1 MGLAA
6 LCIFA
11 ELWTTLSRPIRVALS
26 IVKYAPR
33 RKLLPNASSF
43 LPEMVF
49 SPMTSDVLAL
59 ETLPPEVPSAWRSE
73 LRQQL
78 APQENVLAVL
88 EVDLDTRLHF
98 VNGLVLITTTRV
110 MARSA
115 EAAGWQQWPLQEG
128 MDLRHH
134 DHAGVGHLDLVD
146 AQGRLATWRFTLGQN
161 LQAIRLVD
169 QFHSQL
175 HHHVTGTP
183 LAQLVQSV
191 CPSCKAP
198 LEPDQEECPV
208 CTKVVHT
215 PPSTWTLFRLWRF
228 AKPYKGQLALGFF
241 LMLLGTAANQVPP
254 YLTVPLV
261 DEVLIP
267 FQNGQQ
273 IAPETVGM
281 YLAGLL
287 GAAVLAW
294 VLSWGK
300 TYVLALVSERIAAD
314 LRTTTYDHLLKLS
327 LEYFGGKRTGDL
339 LSRIGSESD
348 RIAVYLSL
356 HLTDFASDVIMILMT
371 AVVLFTM
378 DPLLALITL
387 VPLPF
392 IGWMIHVVRHR
403 LSTGFEKIDR
413 VWAEVT
419 NVLSDT
425 IPGIRVVKAFAQE
438 RREAERFRV
447 ANQHNLLVNDRINKI
462 WSLFSPTV
470 SFLTEVGLLVVWGFG
485 IWQIS
490 RGQITVGMLL
500 AAIAYISRFY
510 GRLDSMSRIVNVTHK
525 SASAAKRIFD
535 ILDHVSSVPEPAQ
548 PVHVDKVQGRIQVR
562 EVGFRYGNREVNKG
576 IQLDIAPGEMIGLVG
591 HSGSGKSTLVNLI
604 CRFYD
609 VSEGAIL
616 VDGVDIRSYA
626 VADYRRNIG
635 LVLQEPFLFFGTI
648 ADNIAYGK
656 PDATRDQIIAAARA
670 AHAHEFIL
678 RLPQGYDSM
687 VGERGQGLSG
697 GERQR
702 ISIAR
707 ALLIDPRILI
717 LDEATS
723 SVDSET
729 EKEIQKAL
737 ENLVQGR
744 TTIAIAHR
752 LSTLHRAD
760 RLVVLDRGKVVE
772 EGSHDDLMAREGAYY
787 NLYQAQARNAAALL
801 TEGEGA

>member
-1 MGLAA
+1 MTSEAPA
-6 LCIFA
+6 F
-11 ELWTTLSRPIRVALS
+11 SALS
-26 IVKYAPR
+26 GD
-33 RKLLPNASSF
+33 L
-43 LPEMVF
+43 
-49 SPMTSDVLAL
+49 
-59 ETLPPEVPSAWRSE
+59 PSAWRE
-73 LRQQL
+73 AVQKQLR
-78 APQENVLAVL
+78 PHENVLAAL
-88 EVDLDTRLHF
+88 EVDLDQQLHF
-98 VNGLVLITTTRV
+98 VKGLVLLTNQRLLACEGATQ
-110 MARSA
+110 SWSGWDLQ
-115 EAAGWQQWPLQEG
+115 AGQTL
-128 MDLRHH
+128 LHH
-134 DHAGVGHLDLVD
+134 DHAGVGHLNLVD
-146 AQGRLATWRFTLGQN
+146 ASALRGSWRFTLGQN

-175 HHHVTGTP
+175 ESTVSGKP
-183 LAQLVQSV
+183 LAQALTQV

-198 LEPDQEECPV
+198 LDPEQEECPV

-228 AKPYKGQLALGFF
+228 ARPYRGQLLLGFF
-241 LMLLGTAANQVPP
+241 LTLLGTAANLVPP
-254 YLTVPLV
+254 YLTMPLM
-261 DEVLIP
+261 DNVLIP
-267 FQNGQQ
+267 FQNGQK
-273 IAPETVGM
+273 IDPMLVGM
-281 YLAGLL
+281 YMGGLL
-287 GAAVLAW
+287 GSALLAW
-294 VLSWGK
+294 VLSWAK
-300 TYVLALVSERIAAD
+300 TYILALVSERIGAD
-314 LRTTTYDHLLKLS
+314 LRTTTYEHLLRLS

-339 LSRIGSESD
+339 MSRIGSESD
-348 RIAVYLSL
+348 RICVFLSL
-356 HLTDFASDVIMILMT
+356 HLLDFATDVIMLTMT
-371 AVVLFTM
+371 AIILFSINPWLAVV
-378 DPLLALITL
+378 TL

-392 IGWMIHVVRHR
+392 IAWMIHFVRDR
-403 LSTGFEKIDR
+403 LRTGFEKIDR
-413 VWAEVT
+413 VWGEVT
-419 NVLSDT
+419 NVLADT

-438 RREAERFRV
+438 TREASRFRE
-447 ANQHNLLVNDRINKI
+447 ANKHNLVVNDRINKI
-462 WSLFSPTV
+462 WSLFSPSV
-470 SFLTEVGLLVVWGFG
+470 SFLTELGLLVVWAFG
-485 IWQIS
+485 IWQVS
-490 RGQITVGMLL
+490 QGEITVGVLT
-500 AAIAYISRFY
+500 AFIAYISRFY
-510 GRLDSMSRIVNVTHK
+510 GRLDSMSRIVSVTQK

-535 ILDHVSSVPEPAQ
+535 ILDHVSSVPEPVN
-548 PVHVDKVQGRIQVR
+548 PVPMGKVQGSIEVR
-562 EVGFRYGNREVNKG
+562 DVGFRYGNREVNRG
-576 IQLDIAPGEMIGLVG
+576 INLKIAPGEMVGLVG

-626 VADYRRNIG
+626 ISDYRQNIG

-656 PDATRDQIIAAARA
+656 PDATRAQIIAAARA

-772 EGSHDDLMAREGAYY
+772 EGTHDALMATEGAYF
-787 NLYQAQARNAAALL
+787 NLYQAQARNNLIEEAA
-801 TEGEGA
+801 

>member
-1 MGLAA
+1 MAWTR
-6 LCIFA
+6 
-11 ELWTTLSRPIRVALS
+11 ELQ
-26 IVKYAPR
+26 KQ
-33 RKLLPNASSF
+33 LLH
-43 LPEMVF
+43 
-49 SPMTSDVLAL
+49 
-59 ETLPPEVPSAWRSE
+59 
-73 LRQQL
+73 
-78 APQENVLAVL
+78 QENVLATL
-88 EVDLDTRLHF
+88 EVDLDAQLRFVRSLVVVTNRRLLSCAPGGTVWQEWKF
-98 VNGLVLITTTRV
+98 DVV
-110 MARSA
+110 M
-115 EAAGWQQWPLQEG
+115 ELQ
-128 MDLRHH
+128 HH
-134 DHAGVGHLDLVD
+134 DHGGVGHLSLVN
-146 AQGRLATWRFTLGQN
+146 AKGLLASWRFTLGQN
-161 LQAIRLVD
+161 LYAIRLAEYF
-169 QFHSQL
+169 QTQL
-175 HHHVTGTP
+175 ESHLTGKP
-183 LAQLVQSV
+183 LAKALSTV

-198 LEPDQEECPV
+198 LEPDQEECPI

-228 AKPYKGQLALGFF
+228 AKPYKGQLLLGFM
-241 LMLLGTAANQVPP
+241 LMLLGTAAHQVPP
-254 YLTVPLV
+254 YLTAPLV
-261 DEVLIP
+261 DKVLIP
-267 FQNGQQ
+267 LQSGQHVEPAT
-273 IAPETVGM
+273 ITL
-281 YLAGLL
+281 YLLALL
-287 GAAVLAW
+287 GAGLLAW

-314 LRTTTYDHLLKLS
+314 LRTTTYEHLLRLS

-339 LSRIGSESD
+339 LSRVGSESD

-356 HLTDFASDVIMILMT
+356 HLTDFASDVVMIVMT
-371 AVVLFTM
+371 AVILFTM
-378 DPLLALITL
+378 DPYLAMITL

-392 IGWMIHVVRHR
+392 IGWMIHFVRYR
-403 LSTGFEKIDR
+403 LRTGFEKIDR
-413 VWAEVT
+413 VWGEVT
-419 NVLSDT
+419 NVLADT

-438 RREAERFRV
+438 QREAKRFRD
-447 ANQHNLLVNDRINKI
+447 ANHHNLLVNDRINKI
-462 WSLFSPTV
+462 WSLFSPSV
-470 SFLTEVGLLVVWGFG
+470 SLLTEVGLLVVWAFG
-485 IWQIS
+485 IWQVS
-490 RGQITVGMLL
+490 NGKITVGMLL
-500 AAIAYISRFY
+500 MAIAYISRFY
-510 GRLDSMSRIVNVTHK
+510 GRLDSMSRIVSVTQK

-535 ILDHVSSVPEPAQ
+535 ILDHVSSVPEPAK
-548 PVHVDKVQGRIQVR
+548 PVHVDKVEGRIEVR
-562 EVGFRYGNREVNKG
+562 DVGFRYGNREVNRG
-576 IQLDIAPGEMIGLVG
+576 INLHIAPGEMVGLVG

-626 VADYRRNIG
+626 ISDYRQNIG

-648 ADNIAYGK
+648 AENIAYGK
-656 PDATRDQIIAAARA
+656 PEATRAEIIAAARA

-772 EGSHDDLMAREGAYY
+772 EGTHDALMAKEGAYFS
-787 NLYQAQARNAAALL
+787 LYQAQARNMDVDMDDAR
-801 TEGEGA
+801 

>member
-1 MGLAA
+1 MTSEASA
-6 LCIFA
+6 FS
-11 ELWTTLSRPIRVALS
+11 TLSGDL
-26 IVKYAPR
+26 
-33 RKLLPNASSF
+33 
-43 LPEMVF
+43 
-49 SPMTSDVLAL
+49 
-59 ETLPPEVPSAWRSE
+59 PSAWRE
-73 LRQQL
+73 AVQKQLR
-78 APQENVLAVL
+78 PHENVLAAL
-88 EVDLDTRLHF
+88 EVDLDQQLHF
-98 VNGLVLITTTRV
+98 VKGLVLLTNQRLLSCEGATQIW
-110 MARSA
+110 SGWDLQ
-115 EAAGWQQWPLQEG
+115 AGQTL
-128 MDLRHH
+128 LHH
-134 DHAGVGHLDLVD
+134 DHAGVGHLNLVD
-146 AQGRLATWRFTLGQN
+146 ASALRGSWRFTLGQN

-169 QFHSQL
+169 QFQSQL
-175 HHHVTGTP
+175 ESTVSGKP
-183 LAQLVQSV
+183 LAQALTQV

-198 LEPDQEECPV
+198 LDPEQEECPV

-228 AKPYKGQLALGFF
+228 ARPYRGQLLLGFF
-241 LMLLGTAANQVPP
+241 LTLLGTAANLVPP
-254 YLTVPLV
+254 YLTMPLM
-261 DEVLIP
+261 DNVLIP
-267 FQNGQQ
+267 FQNGQK
-273 IAPETVGM
+273 IDPMLVGM
-281 YLAGLL
+281 YMGGLL
-287 GAAVLAW
+287 GSALLAW
-294 VLSWGK
+294 VLSWAK
-300 TYVLALVSERIAAD
+300 TYILALVSERIGAD
-314 LRTTTYDHLLKLS
+314 LRTTTYEHLLRLS

-339 LSRIGSESD
+339 MSRIGSESD
-348 RIAVYLSL
+348 RICVFLSL
-356 HLTDFASDVIMILMT
+356 HLLDFATDVIMLTMT
-371 AVVLFTM
+371 AIILFSINPWLAVV
-378 DPLLALITL
+378 TL

-392 IGWMIHVVRHR
+392 IAWMIHFVRDR
-403 LSTGFEKIDR
+403 LRTGFEKIDR
-413 VWAEVT
+413 VWGEVT
-419 NVLSDT
+419 NVLADT

-438 RREAERFRV
+438 TREASRFRE
-447 ANQHNLLVNDRINKI
+447 ANKHNLVVNDRINKI
-462 WSLFSPTV
+462 WSLFSPSV
-470 SFLTEVGLLVVWGFG
+470 SFLTELGLLVVWAFG
-485 IWQIS
+485 IWQVS
-490 RGQITVGMLL
+490 KGEITVGVLT
-500 AAIAYISRFY
+500 AFIAYISRFY
-510 GRLDSMSRIVNVTHK
+510 GRLDSMSRIVSVTQK

-535 ILDHVSSVPEPAQ
+535 ILDHVSSVPEPVN
-548 PVHVDKVQGRIQVR
+548 PVPMGAVQGSIEVR
-562 EVGFRYGNREVNKG
+562 DVGFRYGNREVNRG
-576 IQLDIAPGEMIGLVG
+576 INLKIAPGEMVGLVG

-626 VADYRRNIG
+626 ISDYRQNIG

-656 PDATRDQIIAAARA
+656 PDATRAQIIAAARA

-772 EGSHDDLMAREGAYY
+772 EGTHDALMATEGAYF
-787 NLYQAQARNAAALL
+787 NLYQAQARNNLIEEAA
-801 TEGEGA
+801 

>member
-1 MGLAA
+1 MNSLASA
-6 LCIFA
+6 A
-11 ELWTTLSRPIRVALS
+11 NP
-26 IVKYAPR
+26 
-33 RKLLPNASSF
+33 
-43 LPEMVF
+43 
-49 SPMTSDVLAL
+49 
-59 ETLPPEVPSAWRSE
+59 TLPDVSARWLAEVQ
-73 LRQQL
+73 QQL
-78 APQENVLAVL
+78 RPQENVLASL
-88 EVDLDTRLHF
+88 EVDLDAQLRF
-98 VNGLVLITTTRV
+98 VQGLVVVTERRLFSRH
-110 MARSA
+110 
-115 EAAGWQQWPLQEG
+115 GGDDQWQTWEYAPGLTLQ
-128 MDLRHH
+128 HH
-134 DHAGVGHLDLVD
+134 DYAGVAHLDLVH
-146 AQGRLATWRFTLGQN
+146 AHGRLATWRFTLGQN

-169 QFHSQL
+169 QFQAQVES
-175 HHHVTGTP
+175 HVTGKP
-183 LAQLVQSV
+183 LALALKNI

-198 LEPDQEECPV
+198 LEPDQEECPI

-228 AKPYKGQLALGFF
+228 AKPYRGQLLLGFF
-241 LMLLGTAANQVPP
+241 LMLLGTAASQVPP
-254 YLTVPLV
+254 YLTIPLV

-267 FQNGQQ
+267 YQNGK
-273 IAPETVGM
+273 IIPVSTVVW
-281 YLAGLL
+281 YLSGLL
-287 GAAVLAW
+287 GAGLLAW
-294 VLSWGK
+294 VLSWAK
-300 TYVLALVSERIAAD
+300 TYILALASERIAAD
-314 LRTTTYDHLLKLS
+314 LRTTTYEHLLRLS

-339 LSRIGSESD
+339 LSRVGSESD

-356 HLTDFASDVIMILMT
+356 HLTDFASDVVMIAMT
-371 AVVLFTM
+371 AIILFSM
-378 DPLLALITL
+378 NPYLALITL

-392 IGWMIHVVRHR
+392 IGWMIHFVRYR
-403 LSTGFEKIDR
+403 LRTGFEKIDR
-413 VWAEVT
+413 VWGEVT
-419 NVLSDT
+419 NVLADT

-438 RREAERFRV
+438 QREARRFRE

-462 WSLFSPTV
+462 WSLFSPSV
-470 SFLTEVGLLVVWGFG
+470 SLLTEIGLLVVWGFG
-485 IWQIS
+485 IWQVS
-490 RGQITVGMLL
+490 KGEITVGMLL
-500 AAIAYISRFY
+500 AAIAYIGRFY
-510 GRLDSMSRIVNVTHK
+510 GRLDSMSRIVSVTQK

-535 ILDHVSSVPEPAQ
+535 ILDHVSSVPEPVN
-548 PVHVDKVQGRIQVR
+548 PVHVGKVRGAIEVR
-562 EVGFRYGNREVNKG
+562 DVGFRYGNREVNRSISLK
-576 IQLDIAPGEMIGLVG
+576 IAPGEMIGLVG

-616 VDGVDIRSYA
+616 VDGVDIRAYA
-626 VADYRRNIG
+626 MSDYRQNIG

-648 ADNIAYGK
+648 AENIAYGK
-656 PDATRDQIIAAARA
+656 PEATRAEIITAARA

-752 LSTLHRAD
+752 LSTLQRAD
-760 RLVVLDRGKVVE
+760 RLVVLDRGRVVE
-772 EGSHDDLMAREGAYY
+772 EGTHDALMCQEGAYF
-787 NLYQAQARNAAALL
+787 NLYQAQARNREADMPGGSVGSSGNGDQ
-801 TEGEGA
+801 E